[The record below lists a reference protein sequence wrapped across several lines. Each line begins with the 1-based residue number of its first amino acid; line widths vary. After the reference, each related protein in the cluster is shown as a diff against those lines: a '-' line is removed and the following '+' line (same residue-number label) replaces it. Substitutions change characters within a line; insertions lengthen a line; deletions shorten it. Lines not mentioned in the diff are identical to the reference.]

1 MAYNCGNPG
10 PACQVASAGYAEE
23 VLATAASYTAP
34 GGAGAPSGVQAAV
47 VSYAESQIG
56 TPYVYGGAT
65 PGTGFDCS
73 GLVVWAYG
81 LAGVVVPRV
90 ANDQWH
96 DEPHVALDELVP
108 GDLVFF
114 GSGTA
119 FGDSVADHVGIYIG
133 DSAMVDAPYT
143 GADVRVDT
151 FPDVAGAAWGGGEVV
166 LGAAD
171 PVAT

>member
-1 MAYNCGNPG
+1 MR
-10 PACQVASAGYAEE
+10 ACRAVCKRPSSPTPSRRSAPPTS
-23 VLATAASYTAP
+23 TAAP
-34 GGAGAPSGVQAAV
+34 
-47 VSYAESQIG
+47 
-56 TPYVYGGAT
+56 TPE
-65 PGTGFDCS
+65 TGFDCS

-96 DEPHVALDELVP
+96 DETHVALDALVP

-119 FGDSVADHVGIYIG
+119 SGDSVADHVGIYIG

-151 FPDVAGAAWGGGEVV
+151 IPLVAGAAWGSGEVV

-171 PVAT
+171 PVAI